1 MLGERF
7 DELRRLS
14 IGIWNDHNEADD
26 GSLRLP
32 QEYLLSV
39 IRL

>member
-1 MLGERF
+1 MLGE
-7 DELRRLS
+7 LREQV
-14 IGIWNDHNEADD
+14 IEIWRDANRADD
-26 GSLRLP
+26 GSLRRP